1 MKSLK
6 LYWITILLLLF
17 SSCAESPSPLRQG
30 NAEIVI
36 NIPTRGFYNFLIRF
50 QGDLYYPTNL
60 PESFQVLSQEPIL
73 VSIQFELTGNQ
84 KTISRPAPNDVPIP
98 FRDIPEV
105 SILSIS
111 KRN

>member
-1 MKSLK
+1 MKSFK
-6 LYWITILLLLF
+6 LYWIAILLLIV
-17 SSCAESPSPLRQG
+17 SSCAESPNPLRQG

-36 NIPTRGFYNFLIRF
+36 NVATRGVYNFLIRF

-84 KTISRPAPNDVPIP
+84 KTISRPAPNDIPIP
-98 FRDIPEV
+98 FREIPEV
-105 SILSIS
+105 NILSIS
-111 KRN
+111 RRN

>member
-6 LYWITILLLLF
+6 LYWIAILLF
-17 SSCAESPSPLRQG
+17 VVNGCTESPNPLRQG

-36 NIPTRGFYNFLIRF
+36 NVPTRGSYNFLIRF

-60 PESFQVLSQEPIL
+60 PELFQVISQEPIL

-98 FRDIPEV
+98 FRDIPLV
-105 SILSIS
+105 NILSIS